1 LDRIRLQKGFTM
13 IELMI
18 VIGIVAIVYAI
29 AALSIPEYQNQTA
42 LAETARAV
50 EGDLSNIRAT
60 ARVRQQTVRVDFTAT
75 RYTAYID
82 LNGDNVFN
90 AGDVSVLSSPVS
102 SRVQM
107 QGVAPFVIPGTLV
120 YTNLGNIATQ
130 VQILF
135 ILQSD
140 PLKRFRVNIF
150 QTGNTQVWRSV
161 DGGVNWF
168 RPW

>member
-1 LDRIRLQKGFTM
+1 
-13 IELMI
+13 
-18 VIGIVAIVYAI
+18 
-29 AALSIPEYQNQTA
+29 
-42 LAETARAV
+42 
-50 EGDLSNIRAT
+50 
-60 ARVRQQTVRVDFTAT
+60 
-75 RYTAYID
+75 
-82 LNGDNVFN
+82 
-90 AGDVSVLSSPVS
+90 VLSSPVS